1 MKIVTQRLLSDNSYN
16 NEIKE
21 NLYKNANLEAEL
33 TSKIESLNNEIS
45 QGKMQLDY
53 KSKIKLYIH

>member
-33 TSKIESLNNEIS
+33 SNKIESLNNEIN

-53 KSKIKLYIH
+53 KSKIF